1 MYQVISGTS
10 IRSKVSRLKSAMMCC
25 LALAASIGIGQE
37 PSGYAPEVGEPHP
50 DFILPRLEDRQ
61 AVSLAQFRGKKV
73 LLIHFAS
80 W

>member
-1 MYQVISGTS
+1 MYQATLGKTF
-10 IRSKVSRLKSAMMCC
+10 RSAMMCC
-25 LALAASIGIGQE
+25 LAFTAAIGFGEE
-37 PSGYAPEVGEPHP
+37 PSGYAPQVGELHP
-50 DFILPRLEDRQ
+50 DFVLPQLEDRQ

>member
-1 MYQVISGTS
+1 MKVLRASVIG
-10 IRSKVSRLKSAMMCC
+10 VLLF
-25 LALAASIGIGQE
+25 LACGVCQPACAQSPDASLIAASYRPVAGQVH
-37 PSGYAPEVGEPHP
+37 PELLLP
-50 DFILPRLEDRQ
+50 DIEHQQ